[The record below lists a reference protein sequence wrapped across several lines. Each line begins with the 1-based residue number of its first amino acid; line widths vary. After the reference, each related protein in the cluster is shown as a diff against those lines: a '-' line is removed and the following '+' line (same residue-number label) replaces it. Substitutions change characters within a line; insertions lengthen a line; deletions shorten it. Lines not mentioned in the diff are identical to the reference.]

1 LPDRIQLFDCESAD
15 ISVCAIVFDKRI
27 MSVPNIDISD
37 MKFWRPKI
45 SSKMAALVK
54 AREKAEDA
62 WASLINKANPIAF
75 CGERT
80 LTSDQEIALTKCS

>member
-1 LPDRIQLFDCESAD
+1 
-15 ISVCAIVFDKRI
+15 
-27 MSVPNIDISD
+27 
-37 MKFWRPKI
+37 
-45 SSKMAALVK
+45 MAALVK